1 MCLLYH
7 SAGHDQ
13 ESWNSGT
20 LLPRPEQVLRCWEL
34 KHLSPGFQDTKAR
47 KLVSWYMF
55 QRFLYPIFLVCG
67 LGFLSCHTLSDFVV
81 RLHLIDNIESLPLNG
96 GNDKHFQIM
105 NVVRAKELYTM
116 LFNSFFL
123 LWWYLEHLWKKNWII
138 CRAGISP
145 VVSISLNVKT
155 KYDITRP
162 SR

>member
-34 KHLSPGFQDTKAR
+34 KHLSPGFQDIKAR

-67 LGFLSCHTLSDFVV
+67 HGFLSCHTLSDFVV
-81 RLHLIDNIESLPLNG
+81 RLHLIDNIESLLLNS
-96 GNDKHFQIM
+96 GNDKHFQIV
-105 NVVRAKELYTM
+105 NVVKAKELYTM
-116 LFNSFFL
+116 LLNSSFSVVVVISRALVKEELNYLQGRYFARSFHFVKREDKV
-123 LWWYLEHLWKKNWII
+123 WYHS
-138 CRAGISP
+138 A
-145 VVSISLNVKT
+145 
-155 KYDITRP
+155 
-162 SR
+162 